1 MGGRASGGRAG
12 SGSAAGAETRHRA
25 TRLAGILETVVSRG
39 EVDVAALAAR
49 FAVTASTVRRDLAHL
64 EEQGL
69 IARTHG
75 GAQRS
80 RRSADELPVRYRDGQ
95 DERAKSAIAEAVA
108 SRLPPGRLVVGLTG
122 GSTTA
127 AVARALGGRS
137 GLTVVTNA
145 LNIAADLAMRSS
157 AQVFIAG
164 GHVRTASY
172 EAVGPTAIA
181 ALSRFTFAVA
191 FVGVDG
197 ICADGGL
204 TTHDEVEARTNQAMI
219 ARAHR
224 VVVVADGRKLG
235 RCLGARM
242 APVSAAHELV
252 TTTPADAA
260 GAAALSA
267 LEAGGLRVRVVRPPR
282 TPS

>member
-1 MGGRASGGRAG
+1 MGDLAGTSSRA
-12 SGSAAGAETRHRA
+12 AATRAETRQRGA
-25 TRLAGILETVVSRG
+25 RLAGILETITSRG
-39 EVDVAALAAR
+39 EVDVAALAQL

-64 EEQGL
+64 EDQGL
-69 IARTHG
+69 LSRTHG

-80 RRSADELPVRYRDGQ
+80 RLRADELPVRYRDGQ
-95 DERAKSAIAEAVA
+95 DEPAKLAIAEAVA

-127 AVARALGGRS
+127 AVARALVGRS

-157 AQVFIAG
+157 AQVFLAG

-172 EAVGPTAIA
+172 EAVGPTAMA
-181 ALSRFTFAVA
+181 ALARFTLAVA

-204 TTHDEVEARTNQAMI
+204 TTHDEVEARTNQVMI

-224 VVVVADGRKLG
+224 VVVVADGRKVG

-242 APVSAAHELV
+242 ASVAAAHELV
-252 TTTPADAA
+252 TTAPVDAA
-260 GAAALSA
+260 GVAALAA
-267 LEAGGLRVRVVRPPR
+267 LEASGLRVRVVGPP
-282 TPS
+282 SG